1 MYGMYDRTAFSE
13 KVQDSLS
20 RLPEEK
26 KKKKKKKKK
35 HDCKGSGF
43 HMTMIFFYFSKKD

>member
-26 KKKKKKKKK
+26 KKKKKKKKN
-35 HDCKGSGF
+35 
-43 HMTMIFFYFSKKD
+43 MIVKVLVFT